1 LAFTNAQSALE
12 ALKPLDVIRVAG
24 VDFSETVLEF
34 KANRLGEKLTQSIPE
49 ILCWCEDNNFI
60 LVTNNRTSMP
70 VHLADHIV
78 VNRHVPGIF
87 ILNPNLSI
95 GENIEELIIVALA
108 SEDDEYQDRIVY
120 LPLP

>member
-1 LAFTNAQSALE
+1 
-12 ALKPLDVIRVAG
+12 
-24 VDFSETVLEF
+24 
-34 KANRLGEKLTQSIPE
+34 
-49 ILCWCEDNNFI
+49 
-60 LVTNNRTSMP
+60 MP
-70 VHLADHIV
+70 VHLADHIA